1 MDELERRT
9 APGPKPRPPQKSG
22 PRGRVSRRL
31 VITSSAA
38 ILAVYAV
45 GFVRTQAAA
54 DRVSAAAS
62 QFQSSQANPTVSP
75 GQPASA
81 LSTPSS
87 QTSGLPTAQSSG
99 DDAPTN
105 PTPVPTA
112 TTGTSGGFGVGNGPA
127 PTAVPPTA
135 VPEPS
140 ATAVTASRYR
150 DGTYSATG
158 VSRHGDIA
166 AQVTV
171 KGGKI
176 VSTQITGCYTR
187 YPCSRISDLPG
198 EVINQ
203 QSTDVDMVSGAT
215 DSSEAFLQAVDNAL
229 QKALG

>member
-1 MDELERRT
+1 MEEQDRNSAADSTSRT
-9 APGPKPRPPQKSG
+9 GRTSG
-22 PRGRVSRRL
+22 ARGRISRRL

-45 GFVRTQAAA
+45 GFARTQAAA
-54 DRVSAAAS
+54 DRVSAATS
-62 QFQSSQANPTVSP
+62 QFQASQANPPAAPAMPTVPPNTSSSE
-75 GQPASA
+75 ANSA
-81 LSTPSS
+81 
-87 QTSGLPTAQSSG
+87 AA
-99 DDAPTN
+99 APTQA
-105 PTPVPTA
+105 PAPAA
-112 TTGTSGGFGVGNGPA
+112 TTA
-127 PTAVPPTA
+127 PTA
-135 VPEPS
+135 
-140 ATAVTASRYR
+140 ATQYR

-187 YPCSRISDLPG
+187 YPCSRISDLT
-198 EVINQ
+198 EQVVSQ

>member
-1 MDELERRT
+1 M
-9 APGPKPRPPQKSG
+9 
-22 PRGRVSRRL
+22 
-31 VITSSAA
+31 
-38 ILAVYAV
+38 
-45 GFVRTQAAA
+45 
-54 DRVSAAAS
+54 
-62 QFQSSQANPTVSP
+62 
-75 GQPASA
+75 
-81 LSTPSS
+81 
-87 QTSGLPTAQSSG
+87 
-99 DDAPTN
+99 
-105 PTPVPTA
+105 
-112 TTGTSGGFGVGNGPA
+112 
-127 PTAVPPTA
+127 PPTA

-140 ATAVTASRYR
+140 STASTASRYR

-171 KGGKI
+171 KSGKI